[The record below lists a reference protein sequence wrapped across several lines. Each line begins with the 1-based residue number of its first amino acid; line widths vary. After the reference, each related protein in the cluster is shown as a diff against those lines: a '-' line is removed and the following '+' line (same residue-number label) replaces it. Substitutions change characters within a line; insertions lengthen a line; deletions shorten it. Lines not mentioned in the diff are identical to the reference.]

1 MMTLMSLKKGYQKG
15 DYMEAKP
22 ACEPR
27 MLILPVILK
36 AVPGRY
42 KSRCD
47 PSGCISMWVCF
58 FFFNMEII
66 FFLKERQQKK
76 AISVSWPAFV

>member
-27 MLILPVILK
+27 MLILSVILK
-36 AVPGRY
+36 AVWRRY
-42 KSRCD
+42 KSRSD
-47 PSGCISMWVCF
+47 PTGCISMCF
-58 FFFNMEII
+58 FLFLFFLHGNHI
-66 FFLKERQQKK
+66 FFKTKK
-76 AISVSWPAFV
+76 SH